1 MNNNYTEWIEKDTDY
16 CNGFDSLTLSE
27 CRNNIKINV
36 HSKFPLI
43 EINLKENIIAQIR
56 KLENSHQMYFYSLYW
71 LLFTDKNLYRNE
83 INIILNEIIE
93 YSIST
98 LYQKD
103 DFCWDDHAISERI
116 SVLLEIIED
125 DDFYFDRKKTLI
137 HLESLYKTVLNFLD
151 MKKFEQNNHKIFHY
165 CAIISFNSYHLKDS
179 IIKVNLEELENS
191 FKQLIDIKTGFSFEQ
206 AISYYNFDLILLR
219 RVEEFLKSISLNF
232 YNLSYLEI
240 FNKNRIYL
248 SLLSFP
254 DGSLPSSGD
263 TPIDYKINEADI
275 NMNNK
280 LGLYKNL
287 DLLGHYRGSSKDDK
301 IHYHFLKHNN
311 ESTHGH
317 KSPLH
322 IDLWW
327 EEFGEVLVDSGG
339 PYKYG
344 DKLRFSWFTQEIA
357 HNCVHFDT
365 KNNLEKE
372 YIYINRFNDH
382 TFDGAR
388 ISEEN
393 YHYRSLS
400 SINNLFLIEDKII
413 SNSEWILS
421 FHFQVGIDCYMLNQ
435 KNSFEIINKEGNKLL
450 FTINGLTE
458 DIEVE
463 LKKTYR
469 TKVNPRK
476 LLANSII
483 LAGKAGSYQISTQFR
498 K

>member
-240 FNKNRIYL
+240 FNKNRI
-248 SLLSFP
+248 
-254 DGSLPSSGD
+254 
-263 TPIDYKINEADI
+263 
-275 NMNNK
+275 
-280 LGLYKNL
+280 
-287 DLLGHYRGSSKDDK
+287 
-301 IHYHFLKHNN
+301 
-311 ESTHGH
+311 
-317 KSPLH
+317 
-322 IDLWW
+322 
-327 EEFGEVLVDSGG
+327 
-339 PYKYG
+339 
-344 DKLRFSWFTQEIA
+344 
-357 HNCVHFDT
+357 
-365 KNNLEKE
+365 
-372 YIYINRFNDH
+372 
-382 TFDGAR
+382 
-388 ISEEN
+388 
-393 YHYRSLS
+393 
-400 SINNLFLIEDKII
+400 NLFITAFFSRWLIT
-413 SNSEWILS
+413 
-421 FHFQVGIDCYMLNQ
+421 F
-435 KNSFEIINKEGNKLL
+435 
-450 FTINGLTE
+450 
-458 DIEVE
+458 
-463 LKKTYR
+463 
-469 TKVNPRK
+469 
-476 LLANSII
+476 
-483 LAGKAGSYQISTQFR
+483 
-498 K
+498 